1 MLKIVLIGV
10 WVILVTA
17 ASTFGSIYLKSSAA
31 GTGGKAVEDEGVE
44 ELKTEMTSIPVIRGG
59 DVVGYVIIQLS
70 FEADRR
76 ILGEKKLEPGPY
88 LNDAAFRVIFS
99 STDVDFQRLRAR
111 DLDRLTTAIAVEV
124 NRRIGAELVRHVL
137 LQQLNYV
144 RRDDIRTNWIE
155 KKAADGK

>member
-1 MLKIVLIGV
+1 M
-10 WVILVTA
+10 
-17 ASTFGSIYLKSSAA
+17 
-31 GTGGKAVEDEGVE
+31 
-44 ELKTEMTSIPVIRGG
+44 IR
-59 DVVGYVIIQLS
+59 
-70 FEADRR
+70 
-76 ILGEKKLEPGPY
+76 KGP
-88 LNDAAFRVIFS
+88 
-99 STDVDFQRLRAR
+99 R